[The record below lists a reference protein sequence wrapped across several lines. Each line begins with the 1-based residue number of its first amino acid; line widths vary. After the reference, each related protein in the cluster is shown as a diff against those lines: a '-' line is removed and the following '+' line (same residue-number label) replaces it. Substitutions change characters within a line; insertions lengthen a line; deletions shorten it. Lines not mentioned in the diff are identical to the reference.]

1 MLLLVG
7 EVALGTPG
15 FVVDNLVHFLV
26 AGHVALFFIS
36 PLDSLHDVIR
46 EFLLR
51 LAFVGVGHHF
61 LTDDFVVLIFLVKV
75 DFQVI
80 LIRVDLV
87 RQLRLFHDV
96 PDKLEVVQEQ
106 QELPHHPNH
115 RQEEGT

>member
-1 MLLLVG
+1 MLFVVG

-15 FVVDNLVHFLV
+15 FVVDDLVHFLV
-26 AGHVALFFIS
+26 AGHVTLFFIS
-36 PLDSLHDVIR
+36 LLNSLHDVIR

-61 LTDDFVVLIFLVKV
+61 LADDFVVFVLLLEV

-80 LIRVDLV
+80 LVGVDLV

-96 PDKLEVVQEQ
+96 PDELEVVQEQ
-106 QELPHHPNH
+106 QELPQHPNH
-115 RQEEGT
+115 RQEEGA